1 MHGAHLTKNWG
12 TLNTLPLGQ
21 SINKVKLER
30 LHWNA
35 VQNNSNL

>member
-12 TLNTLPLGQ
+12 TLNTLQLGQ

-30 LHWNA
+30 LHWNV